1 MLMLLSDSAKTLG
14 LCRINMEKT
23 DNLGCNMINIKYFC
37 VYQCIIFRRMFGHQT
52 VNLSPSL
59 ISDED

>member
-23 DNLGCNMINIKYFC
+23 DINLGCNMMNIKYFC
-37 VYQCIIFRRMFGHQT
+37 VY
-52 VNLSPSL
+52 
-59 ISDED
+59 